1 MSPVQNVNDVPVPSS
16 IRRFGFLAGHGVQ
29 KLLSGSALR
38 AGTGP
43 LGRVAEDM
51 HLWPQTGRP
60 PPCQGRCVRDQT
72 QAPKNGRKHDS
83 QLMDEWIG
91 TGGECSERPP
101 NPTLG
106 TGKRLDPDSILD
118 LAERMVGENLAPTRP
133 FATATDFR
141 NRMEARRT
149 LQERFGVCFPAPTAL
164 WGLTVRFCVAAGDYK
179 SSWTAATAK
188 PTPTLIRKVF
198 AFLSVGRFGGAQRPP
213 RYASVSSLSPSS
225 GRSMWFSVRCTG
237 STGITTCY
245 FTRSLETHASLASY

>member
-1 MSPVQNVNDVPVPSS
+1 LSRARDGVHQEVWLPCWAWSAETAFRVGVAGRNRPTREGGGGHALVAADREASS
-16 IRRFGFLAGHGVQ
+16 LPR
-29 KLLSGSALR
+29 
-38 AGTGP
+38 
-43 LGRVAEDM
+43 
-51 HLWPQTGRP
+51 
-60 PPCQGRCVRDQT
+60 
-72 QAPKNGRKHDS
+72 
-83 QLMDEWIG
+83 DEWIG

-106 TGKRLDPDSILD
+106 TGKRLDPDSILN